1 MGAWLYRKRA
11 INDKRSM
18 AENNMTNKAFAIV
31 KELEDR
37 GENEMTNEMTTKKE
51 KNMTTETIEA
61 IEMLDKD
68 FPDTELSESQEIEI
82 EKMGEKIK
90 ELRVEEVLFENDA
103 RFFGICS
110 TFEETMKRRYLA
122 GLEFKL
128 ENATLV
134 LFGNNGIEVYYMVV
148 ADLGKLSEDI
158 KRFKNKVLSYE
169 GALNPDFDKVGL
181 TFSSADEDF
190 RAVDFVE
197 SIEIKKENDM
207 TNKQIEIE
215 TILTQ
220 AVEAAYAAQNEETL
234 AQLGAVEDAVQ
245 SAIDGADYNEV
256 KGMATEEAYIF
267 YFEWALGCI
276 ASVL

>member
-1 MGAWLYRKRA
+1 MENTKFTDEVIEA
-11 INDKRSM
+11 IEK
-18 AENNMTNKAFAIV
+18 
-31 KELEDR
+31 
-37 GENEMTNEMTTKKE
+37 GETT
-51 KNMTTETIEA
+51 MTETIEEVT

-82 EKMGEKIK
+82 KEATKIIK
-90 ELRVEEVLFENDA
+90 KLRVEEVLRENDA

-197 SIEIKKENDM
+197 SIEIKKGE
-207 TNKQIEIE
+207 
-215 TILTQ
+215 
-220 AVEAAYAAQNEETL
+220 
-234 AQLGAVEDAVQ
+234 
-245 SAIDGADYNEV
+245 
-256 KGMATEEAYIF
+256 
-267 YFEWALGCI
+267 
-276 ASVL
+276 